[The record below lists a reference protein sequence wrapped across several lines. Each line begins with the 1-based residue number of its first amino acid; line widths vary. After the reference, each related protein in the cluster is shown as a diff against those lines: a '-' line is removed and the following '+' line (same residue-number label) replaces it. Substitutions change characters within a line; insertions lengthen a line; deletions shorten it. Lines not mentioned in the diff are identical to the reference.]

1 MRQRGLKL
9 RGVATL
15 RTVYVQAA
23 YVDSAEHE
31 SVQAFSDQL
40 MKHLNLPDALEL
52 MRQANLP
59 GVSSA
64 EVQATFLPFA
74 LELGFTSE
82 AKGLFLEYE
91 NRLRPDYYRP
101 IEGSGILLE
110 VERGKTT
117 TNNMDLLDFWKC
129 HLCRTA
135 DYLFLMVP
143 QALKHNDTMTAK
155 KEYKSVVKR
164 LDTFFVAG
172 NETNVRAV
180 HIFGY

>member
-1 MRQRGLKL
+1 M
-9 RGVATL
+9 ATQ
-15 RTVYVQAA
+15 RTVYVQPQFAETEEHAA
-23 YVDSAEHE
+23 VLDI
-31 SVQAFSDQL
+31 SDQL
-40 MKHLNLPDALEL
+40 LDHLNSPEALEL
-52 MRQANLP
+52 MRLANLP
-59 GVSSA
+59 GISSA

-143 QALKHNDTMTAK
+143 QALKHNDLMTPK
-155 KEYKSVVKR
+155 KEYNSVVKR
-164 LDTFFVAG
+164 LDTFFVVG
-172 NETNVRAV
+172 NETNVRAA

>member
-1 MRQRGLKL
+1 M
-9 RGVATL
+9 ATQ
-15 RTVYVQAA
+15 RTVYVQPQFAE
-23 YVDSAEHE
+23 SAEHAA
-31 SVQAFSDQL
+31 VLDISDQL
-40 MKHLNLPDALEL
+40 LAHLNTPDALEL
-52 MRQANLP
+52 MRLANLP
-59 GVSSA
+59 RISSA

-91 NRLRPDYYRP
+91 NKLRPDYYRP
-101 IEGSGILLE
+101 IEGSGVLLE

-143 QALKHNDTMTAK
+143 QALKHNPTMTPK
-155 KEYKSVVKR
+155 KEYNSVVKR

-172 NETNVRAV
+172 NETNVRAA